1 MFASIAEILAEPER
15 AAGIADDHERY
26 SRVAE
31 AHPGLIFKHVMRSD
45 DDPRRFIDVMAW
57 RSQADSE
64 AFGVDP
70 EFQRIRPSRGRPF
83 VAVVPERS
91 WMNPGYYTA
100 RHALTRGDARIPRM
114 VTGYFHA
121 AHGRERD
128 FAGLTD
134 QLAATVAAGRDPVA
148 FWAFMNLGLPEW
160 WCIVLQRADARPSDL
175 PDELAEVC
183 SVPPRIDAGPLVM
196 RFDRPEAAS

>member
-1 MFASIAEILAEPER
+1 MFASIAEIVATPER
-15 AAGIADDHERY
+15 AAGIAGDHERY

-31 AHPGLIFKHVMRSD
+31 AHPGLLFKHVMRSD
-45 DDPRRFIDVMAW
+45 DDPFRFVDVMAW

-83 VAVVPERS
+83 VPVVPERS

-100 RHALTRGDARIPRM
+100 RHAITRGGTAITRM

-121 AHGRERD
+121 AHGRERE
-128 FAGLTD
+128 FAELTD
-134 QLAATVAAGRDPVA
+134 ELAAGIAARQDPVG
-148 FWAFMNLGLPEW
+148 FWAFVNLGLPAW
-160 WCIVLQRADARPSDL
+160 WCVVLQRDDATTGDL
-175 PDELAEVC
+175 PAQLAAVC
-183 SVPPRIDAGPLVM
+183 SVPARIDAGDVVM
-196 RFDRPEAAS
+196 RFDRTEAVS